1 MFLPYRTSRF
11 LSVSAIAS
19 ERSPFAGA
27 VPRSPND
34 GRESPDHTARRARG
48 TRRLGVRVVLAALLC
63 PAPVF
68 AHDMWIEARPF
79 RPATG
84 EIVSVRLRVGQ
95 DLLGDALPLDPALV
109 NQFVV
114 EDVGGRRPVVRRDGA
129 DPAGLVRAATTGL
142 LVVGYYS
149 NPSAVELPAPKFD
162 QYLKDEGLDAIAALR
177 ARRGD
182 TGATVRELYSR
193 CAKSLVLAG
202 PPSDEPGDRRL
213 GFVLELVAER
223 NPYALRVGQE
233 LPVRLTYENRPLAGA
248 LVVAMNRSGPG
259 QRLAARSDSEG
270 RVRFQVPAGG
280 MWLIKAVHMVPAPAG
295 TNAEFVSF
303 WASLTFEAGAGN
315 PAGR

>member
-1 MFLPYRTSRF
+1 MT
-11 LSVSAIAS
+11 VMTAI
-19 ERSPFAGA
+19 
-27 VPRSPND
+27 VLC
-34 GRESPDHTARRARG
+34 REP
-48 TRRLGVRVVLAALLC
+48 L
-63 PAPVF
+63 F
-68 AHDMWIEARPF
+68 AHDMWIEPRPF

-84 EIVSVRLRVGQ
+84 DIVSVRLRVGQ
-95 DLLGDALPLDPALV
+95 DLLGDPLPLDPALV

-114 EDVGGRRPVVRRDGA
+114 EDGTGRRPVVRRDGA
-129 DPAGLVRAATTGL
+129 DPAGLVRVATPGL

-149 NPSAVELPAPKFD
+149 NPSAVELPAQKFD

-202 PPSDEPGDRRL
+202 PPREEPGDRRL

-223 NPYALRVGQE
+223 NPYALRAGQD
-233 LPVRLTYENRPLAGA
+233 LPVRLTYEDRPLAGA
-248 LVVAMNRSGPG
+248 LVVAMNRSGPA
-259 QRLAARSDSEG
+259 QKLAARTDREG
-270 RVRFQVPAGG
+270 RVRFQVPVGG

-295 TNAEFVSF
+295 TNAEFTSF
-303 WASLTFEAGAGN
+303 WASLTFEAEAGS